1 METKKSKDFQ
11 YKTALVI
18 VVGFI
23 IIFAITAWKYM
34 LWVALIA
41 GVGSLLSS
49 KFLHIFLYAW
59 DKLTL
64 ILSKIIPN
72 LLLTIIFYFFLTP
85 VALLSKFFSK
95 KDHLKLKNNSE
106 SLFIINEKV
115 ITKIDFEKPW

>member
-49 KFLHIFLYAW
+49 KFLHVFLYAW

-85 VALLSKFFSK
+85 VALLSKFLSK